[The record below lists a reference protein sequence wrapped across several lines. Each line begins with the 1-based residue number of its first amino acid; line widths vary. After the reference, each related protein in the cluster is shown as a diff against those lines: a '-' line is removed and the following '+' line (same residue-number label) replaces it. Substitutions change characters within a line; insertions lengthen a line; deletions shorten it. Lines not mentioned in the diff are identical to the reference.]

1 MDEFESKLSEQVRL
15 YRYLYDPSMKEH
27 RDAQRCQNSWREI
40 AMNVGK
46 EEAICRKIWKN
57 LRDRL
62 GKAKK
67 RSQEAARSGAA
78 GGRRPAP
85 ILEELSW
92 LSNFVKFR
100 PTETN
105 VRVTETVNAQQNTCI
120 EEEKPHTTNQ
130 MVLTWEPVY
139 HPDPQEQQA
148 IERAL
153 ALWIGRTGL
162 PVRTVEDKD
171 FIGMMAVV
179 DSRLEIP
186 NKTKISNLIEG
197 IYEDERKKFKERL
210 ATARKLTIGLGI
222 WTTKGLGASFL
233 SISACYFCTM
243 QNQPQHILLGLEEIS
258 HPLAAHSIKVCLD
271 RCTELWG
278 IPENKILTIITSN
291 GGKLAAALRLE
302 EEESSSTD
310 SEDDGRSEGEYEDEE
325 TRYGALTIERT
336 PCFVHT
342 LQDVVNMIYKEV
354 SVTRLLEKVR
364 AVVKQF
370 CRSSSAMEKLGQP
383 FGLTLTKDRVTRWS
397 STYQMISQ
405 LIQGKDSVVQVA
417 NEMGLSCLL
426 SDEWLKMIAVRD
438 LLLPF
443 ADHVVTLQSDTMSLS
458 LIVPALLDLTSHL
471 TQFSLE
477 SAHRDLRGLAQ
488 KMKVNLEQCFSC
500 FLFPSET
507 KFSPLAAAACLLDPT
522 VSRDALIDN
531 TDDGIQ
537 ELLNEAEKFV
547 LSASTTIK
555 DEDELDRDYGD
566 VSWNVVKEEPLS
578 KRPRFRFL
586 SAKLASSKRP
596 KPPMTKTL
604 QELRKYKEELSS
616 QNISDFETGMDF
628 WLAQNS
634 MTYVTLKPLA
644 LDLLA
649 MPASQ
654 AFAERAFSFT
664 GDLTRSRCKRARMIW
679 ERSAFLK
686 LNQDK

>member
-1 MDEFESKLSEQVRL
+1 
-15 YRYLYDPSMKEH
+15 
-27 RDAQRCQNSWREI
+27 
-40 AMNVGK
+40 
-46 EEAICRKIWKN
+46 
-57 LRDRL
+57 
-62 GKAKK
+62 
-67 RSQEAARSGAA
+67 
-78 GGRRPAP
+78 
-85 ILEELSW
+85 
-92 LSNFVKFR
+92 
-100 PTETN
+100 
-105 VRVTETVNAQQNTCI
+105 
-120 EEEKPHTTNQ
+120 

>member
-1 MDEFESKLSEQVRL
+1 M
-15 YRYLYDPSMKEH
+15 
-27 RDAQRCQNSWREI
+27 WRI
-40 AMNVGK
+40 
-46 EEAICRKIWKN
+46 
-57 LRDRL
+57 
-62 GKAKK
+62 
-67 RSQEAARSGAA
+67 GADY
-78 GGRRPAP
+78 
-85 ILEELSW
+85 
-92 LSNFVKFR
+92 NQ
-100 PTETN
+100 
-105 VRVTETVNAQQNTCI
+105 VTETVNAQQNTCI

-291 GGKLAAALRLE
+291 GGKLAAALTPE
-302 EEESSSTD
+302 EEEPSSTD

-370 CRSSSAMEKLGQP
+370 CRSSTAMEKLGQP

-634 MTYVTLKPLA
+634 MTFVTLKPLA

>member
-1 MDEFESKLSEQVRL
+1 
-15 YRYLYDPSMKEH
+15 MKEANKKALHGPVNGAFAFKIGPDGTVDRSIVLCKICNKEFSYH
-27 RDAQRCQNSWREI
+27 RSSSSL
-40 AMNVGK
+40 K
-46 EEAICRKIWKN
+46 YH
-57 LRDRL
+57 L
-62 GKAKK
+62 KAKHL
-67 RSQEAARSGAA
+67 GAN
-78 GGRRPAP
+78 
-85 ILEELSW
+85 LE
-92 LSNFVKFR
+92 
-100 PTETN
+100 
-105 VRVTETVNAQQNTCI
+105 VTETVNAQQNTCI